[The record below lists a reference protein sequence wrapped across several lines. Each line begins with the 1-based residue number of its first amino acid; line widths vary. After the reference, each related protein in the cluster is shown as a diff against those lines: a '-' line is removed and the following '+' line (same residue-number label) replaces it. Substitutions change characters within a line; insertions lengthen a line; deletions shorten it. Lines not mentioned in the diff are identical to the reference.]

1 MSASAHS
8 MSKVSPPHSRL
19 SAVGRRASTVSGP
32 LLLVG
37 PWRPPVSSSLIS
49 VPAEKYVSQCV
60 RQLGKKITCI
70 PCLRRFTCRTEVCEA
85 GVPAVVPL
93 LAWQVGEVGCSARR
107 SRSPSRTS
115 LESWKRFLN
124 QEFCYDFI
132 VGFHV
137 DRCRLTNQNK
147 RKTDIFRLENEPQRK
162 V

>member
-8 MSKVSPPHSRL
+8 MSKVAPAHSRL
-19 SAVGRRASTVSGP
+19 SAVGRRASTVSRP
-32 LLLVG
+32 LLVG

-49 VPAEKYVSQCV
+49 VPAEKKSMCQAV
-60 RQLGKKITCI
+60 GDKITCI

-124 QEFCYDFI
+124 QEFCYDFR
-132 VGFHV
+132 VRFQA
-137 DRCRLTNQNK
+137 DRCRSTNQNK
-147 RKTDIFRLENEPQRK
+147 RKTDIYRLKNEPQRK